1 MRHFSCP
8 AAAKE
13 HPIHRLS
20 RHHRP
25 AILLAAMVALLVV
38 VAPTYAALAPPNPQS
53 PTNGVSVDAVPVF
66 SWSAVSGAD
75 HYQFQIAAT
84 NTFSPALYSIDTKN
98 TRAAL
103 SDLLQNGTYYWRVR
117 AVAANGTGGAWSAL
131 RSVVMAWSDK
141 ADPTTPADGASI
153 TYPDPLL
160 LNWSAI
166 PGAEKYRVTIATGSD
181 LSSAV
186 DTVTTQASA
195 YALPSRLPD
204 GTYFWGVTP
213 IDAEGHDGTP
223 SDVFEFTYS
232 WPTDGT
238 TLTLNDLSTDPGV
251 FDPQFSWTPVAGAA
265 YYKVDVSSDPDFP
278 SGSIVCCDGETVAT
292 SMTPTTLLPSS
303 QAYFWRVTPYDASNQ
318 AGTSTV
324 WSDSN
329 GDPQTFTITFD
340 TGSPSISDLSMRDS
354 SFDPIAWTSGG
365 MDTDT
370 PIVGW
375 DDVPGAAFYEVQ
387 VSPYSNSA
395 CDWATKTWDVDTVT
409 TAWTPLGNA
418 HSAVGDPVPQSQSN
432 LATDLPALSGAWC
445 VRVKAHRGDDT
456 SHNSVY
462 GAWSYVGDG
471 SGPSFTFT
479 GYPTGSPCQA
489 CTNGYLG
496 SADYLLPQTGS
507 SSADMPVFTWN
518 PIQGAQS
525 YYVVVSTDQSFTNIV
540 DYAFTKVPAYAPRA
554 GLTGVTNYPNGTYYW
569 AVLPAT
575 NIDGTGVS
583 ADPSLAPVKSFTKQV
598 TAPTLSQV
606 TISGLGPVL
615 QWTPVQG
622 AVDYHVQISDTSDFS
637 KLSPPDG
644 IDQRVAETS
653 YTASSTLP
661 ANKTIYWRVEAEAE
675 GSLGST
681 IGLGRSQRGQFSTTL
696 GVPSFTT
703 PTNFPNATS
712 GSTIPVW
719 QWNPVTGAASYDVH
733 LTCAV
738 GASCTDGNF
747 DTTAG
752 VMTTST
758 GTQPLQWQVR
768 AEFPTVQF
776 GVPGQAVPGN
786 YTAQQN
792 YTATIPAPTGLT
804 RVATG
809 AHTFS
814 MQWSPVNG
822 MKQYR
827 VEVSTS
833 PATNSDGSFVS
844 TVEQITTYTVNAAP
858 RILNL
863 VTSSNA
869 YTNGGTLYWHVTA
882 IDAGSN
888 VGPYSA
894 TQTLKLPVKIF
905 VASPSSFVAHG
916 TTTTITITTKD
927 SKNHVIAGA
936 TVKISGAGIT
946 AVTKKSSST
955 GKVTF
960 KVHPTKAGGKLTI
973 TATKTG
979 FQSGS
984 LTIPVF

>member
-1 MRHFSCP
+1 
-8 AAAKE
+8 
-13 HPIHRLS
+13 
-20 RHHRP
+20 
-25 AILLAAMVALLVV
+25 MVALLVV
-38 VAPTYAALAPPNPQS
+38 VAPSYATLAAPNPLS
-53 PTNGVSVDAVPVF
+53 PGSGASVDSVPVF

-75 HYQFQIAAT
+75 HYQFQVAAT

-103 SDLLQNGTYYWRVR
+103 TDVLQNKTYYWRVR
-117 AVAANGTGGAWSAL
+117 AMTATNGGGAWSAT
-131 RSVVMAWSDK
+131 RSMVMNWSDK
-141 ADPTTPADGASI
+141 SDPTTPADGASI

-160 LNWSAI
+160 LNWTAI
-166 PGAEKYRVTIATGSD
+166 AGAEKYRVTVATDPD
-181 LSSAV
+181 LVSAV
-186 DTVTTQASA
+186 TGFPVTTQASA
-195 YALPSRLPD
+195 YALPTRLSD
-204 GTYFWGVTP
+204 GTYYWGVTP

-223 SDVFEFTYS
+223 SDVFSFTYS
-232 WPTDGT
+232 WPTDST
-238 TLTLNDLSTDPGV
+238 LAPTLTLNDLSTDPGV
-251 FDPQFSWTPVAGAA
+251 FDPQFSWTPVDGAA

-303 QAYFWRVTPYDASNQ
+303 QAYYWRVTPYDAANQ

-324 WSDSN
+324 WSDQN

-354 SFDPIAWTSGG
+354 SFDPIAWNSGG
-365 MDTDT
+365 MGTDT

-409 TAWTPLGNA
+409 TAWTPLGDA
-418 HSAVGDPVPQSQSN
+418 HNAVGDPVPQSQAN
-432 LATDLPALSGAWC
+432 LASDLPALTGAWC

-471 SGPSFTFT
+471 SGPSFTFS
-479 GYPTGSPCQA
+479 GYPSGSPCQS

-496 SADYLLPQTGS
+496 SADYLLPQTGA
-507 SSADMPVFTWN
+507 SSADMPVFTWD
-518 PIQGAQS
+518 PIAGAQS

-540 DYAFTKVPAYAPRA
+540 DYAFTKVPAYAPRG

-575 NIDGTGVS
+575 NADGTGVS

-598 TAPTLSQV
+598 TAPTLSPV

-615 QWTPVQG
+615 QWSAVQG

-637 KLSPPDG
+637 KLTPPDG

-675 GSLGST
+675 GNMGST

-703 PTNFPNATS
+703 PTNFPNANS

-719 QWNPVTGAASYDVH
+719 QWNPVAGAASYDVH

-738 GASCTDGNF
+738 GATCSDGSF
-747 DTTAG
+747 DTTAA
-752 VMTTST
+752 VMTASV

-768 AEFPTVQF
+768 AKFPTVQF
-776 GVPGQAVPGN
+776 GVPSQAVPGN
-786 YTAQQN
+786 YTSQQN
-792 YTATIPAPTGLT
+792 YTATIPAPTGLSS
-804 RVATG
+804 VDTG

-822 MKQYR
+822 MKDYK

-844 TVEQITTYTVNAAP
+844 TVEQITTYTPNAAP
-858 RILNL
+858 RIMNL
-863 VTSSNA
+863 LTTTNA
-869 YTNGGTLYWHVTA
+869 YLNGGTLYWHVA
-882 IDAGSN
+882 ALDAGDN
-888 VGPYSA
+888 VGAYSA
-894 TQTLKLPVKIF
+894 TQTFALPAKII
-905 VASPSSFVAHG
+905 VASSSSFASHG
-916 TTTTITITTKD
+916 MTTTLTFTTKD
-927 SKNHVIAGA
+927 SKNHAIAGA
-936 TVKISGAGIT
+936 TVKISGGGIT
-946 AVTKKSSST
+946 AVTKKSSSA

-960 KVHPTKAGGKLTI
+960 KVRPKKSGGKLTI
-973 TATKTG
+973 TASKTG
-979 FQSGS
+979 LQTGS
-984 LTIPVF
+984 MTLPVF

>member
-1 MRHFSCP
+1 MIR
-8 AAAKE
+8 
-13 HPIHRLS
+13 RLS
-20 RHHRP
+20 RPHRP
-25 AILLAAMVALLVV
+25 TILFAALVALLVV
-38 VAPTYAALAPPNPQS
+38 VAPSYATLSAPSPQS
-53 PTNGVSVDAVPVF
+53 PGNGASVGAVPVF
-66 SWSAVSGAD
+66 TWTAVPGAD
-75 HYQFQIAAT
+75 HYQFQIAT
-84 NTFSPALYSIDTKN
+84 TSTFSPFLYSIDTKN

-103 SDLLQNGTYYWRVR
+103 NDVLLNKAYYWRVR
-117 AVAANGTGGAWSAL
+117 AVAAGTNGAAGRWSAT
-131 RSVVMAWSDK
+131 RSLVMAWSAK
-141 ADPTTPADGASI
+141 AEPTTPIDGASI

-160 LNWSAI
+160 LNWTAI
-166 PGAEKYRVTIATGSD
+166 QGAEKYRLTVATDPS
-181 LSSAV
+181 LASASV
-186 DTVTTQASA
+186 VSGFPVTTQASA

-204 GTYFWGVTP
+204 GTYYWGVTP
-213 IDAEGHDGTP
+213 IDPEGNDGTP
-223 SDVFEFTYS
+223 SDVFSFSYA
-232 WPTDGT
+232 WPTDT
-238 TLTLNDLSTDPGV
+238 TLAPTLTLNDLSTDPGV
-251 FDPQFSWTPVAGAA
+251 FDPQFSWTPVPGAA

-303 QAYFWRVTPYDASNQ
+303 QAYYWRVTPYDASNQ

-329 GDPQTFTITFD
+329 GSPQTFTITFD
-340 TGSPSISDLSMRDS
+340 TGSPSIPDLSMRDS
-354 SFDPIAWTSGG
+354 NFDPIAWSSGG

-375 DDVPGAAFYEVQ
+375 SDVPGAAFYEVQ

-409 TAWTPLGNA
+409 TAWTPLGDN
-418 HSAVGDPVPQSQSN
+418 HSPVGDPVPQSQTN
-432 LATDLPALSGAWC
+432 LATDLPALTGAWC
-445 VRVKAHRGDDT
+445 ARVKAHRGDDT

-479 GYPTGSPCQA
+479 GYPAGSPCQA

-496 SADYLLPQTGS
+496 SADYLLPQTGA

-525 YYVVVSTDQSFTNIV
+525 YYVVVSTDASFTNIV

-575 NIDGTGVS
+575 NVDGTGVS
-583 ADPSLAPVKSFTKQV
+583 ADPSLAPAKSFTKQV
-598 TAPTLSQV
+598 TAPTLSPV

-615 QWTPVQG
+615 QWSPVQG
-622 AVDYHVQISDTSDFS
+622 AIDYHVQISDTSDFS

-653 YTASSTLP
+653 YTAGSTLP
-661 ANKTIYWRVEAEAE
+661 PNKTIYWRVEAEAE
-675 GSLGST
+675 GNFGSK
-681 IGLGRSQRGQFSTTL
+681 IGLGRSARGQFSTTL
-696 GVPSFTT
+696 GVPSFTS
-703 PTNFPNATS
+703 PTNFSNATS
-712 GSTIPVW
+712 SSTIPVW
-719 QWNPVTGAASYDVH
+719 QWNPVEGASSYYVD

-738 GASCTDGNF
+738 GASCTDGSV
-747 DTTAG
+747 DTTAA

-758 GTQPLQWQVR
+758 GTKPMTWTVR

-776 GVPGQAVPGN
+776 GVPGQAVAGAV
-786 YTAQQN
+786 TDLQN
-792 YTATIPAPTGLT
+792 YTATIPAPAGLSSS
-804 RVATG
+804 ATG

-814 MQWSPVNG
+814 MAWSPVTG
-822 MKQYR
+822 MKDYR

-833 PATNSDGSFVS
+833 PATKSNGSFSS
-844 TVEQITTYTVNAAP
+844 TVEQIATYTTNAAP
-858 RILNL
+858 RIIDIP
-863 VTSSNA
+863 TTPNA
-869 YTNGGTLYWHVTA
+869 YTNGGTLYWHVA
-882 IDAGSN
+882 AFDAGDN
-888 VGPYSA
+888 LGTYSA
-894 TQTLKLPVKIF
+894 THTFKLPLKVI
-905 VASPSSFVAHG
+905 VASPNSFVAHG

-927 SKNHVIAGA
+927 SKGHAIGGA
-936 TVKISGAGIT
+936 TVKVSGGGIT
-946 AVTKKSSST
+946 AVSKKSSSA

-960 KVHPTKAGGKLTI
+960 KVKPKKSGSKLTV
-973 TATKTG
+973 TGAKSG

-984 LTIPVF
+984 MTLPVF

>member
-1 MRHFSCP
+1 M
-8 AAAKE
+8 
-13 HPIHRLS
+13 L
-20 RHHRP
+20 
-25 AILLAAMVALLVV
+25 ALLVV
-38 VAPTYAALAPPNPQS
+38 VAPSYATLAAPNPLS
-53 PTNGVSVDAVPVF
+53 PGSGASVDSVPVF

-84 NTFSPALYSIDTKN
+84 NTFSPALYSIDTRN
-98 TRAAL
+98 TQAAL
-103 SDLLQNGTYYWRVR
+103 SDVLQNKTYYWRVR
-117 AVAANGTGGAWSAL
+117 AMTATNGGGAWSVT
-131 RSVVMAWSDK
+131 RSMVMNWSDK

-160 LNWSAI
+160 LNWTAI
-166 PGAEKYRVTIATGSD
+166 PGAEKYRVTVASD
-181 LSSAV
+181 QALTTPVSGFP
-186 DTVTTQASA
+186 VTTQASA
-195 YALPSRLPD
+195 YALQSRLPD
-204 GTYFWGVTP
+204 GTYYWGVTP
-213 IDAEGHDGTP
+213 IDAEGHDGTA
-223 SDVFEFTYS
+223 SDVFSFTYS
-232 WPTDGT
+232 WPTETT

-303 QAYFWRVTPYDASNQ
+303 QAYYWRVTPYDASNQ

-324 WSDSN
+324 WSDQN

-340 TGSPSISDLSMRDS
+340 TAGPSIPDLSMRDS
-354 SFDPIAWTSGG
+354 GFDPIAWNSGG
-365 MDTDT
+365 MGTDT

-409 TAWTPLGNA
+409 TAWTPLGDN
-418 HSAVGDPVPQSQSN
+418 HNSVGDPVPQSQTN
-432 LATDLPALSGAWC
+432 LASDLPALSGAWC
-445 VRVKAHRGDDT
+445 VRVKAHRGEDT

-479 GYPTGSPCQA
+479 GYPSGSPCQS

-496 SADYLLPQTGS
+496 SADYLLPQTGA
-507 SSADMPVFTWN
+507 SSADMPVFTWD
-518 PIQGAQS
+518 PISGAQS
-525 YYVVVSTDQSFTNIV
+525 YYVVVSTDASFTNIV
-540 DYAFTKVPAYAPRA
+540 DYAFTKAPAYAPRA
-554 GLTGVTNYPNGTYYW
+554 GLTGVMNYPNGTYYW

-575 NIDGTGVS
+575 NADGTGVS

-598 TAPTLSQV
+598 TAPTLSPV

-615 QWTPVQG
+615 QWSPVQG
-622 AVDYHVQISDTSDFS
+622 AIDYHVQISDTSDFS
-637 KLSPPDG
+637 KLTPPDG
-644 IDQRVAETS
+644 IDQRVDETS

-661 ANKTIYWRVEAEAE
+661 ANKTIYWRVEAEAA
-675 GSLGST
+675 GNFGST
-681 IGLGRSQRGQFSTTL
+681 IGLGRSPRGQFSTTL

-703 PTNFPNATS
+703 PTNFPNANS

-738 GASCTDGNF
+738 GATCSDGNF
-747 DTTAG
+747 DTTAA
-752 VMTTST
+752 VMTAST

-786 YTAQQN
+786 YTSQQN
-792 YTATIPAPTGLT
+792 YTPTIPAPGGLSST
-804 RVATG
+804 ATG

-814 MQWSPVNG
+814 MAWSPVNG
-822 MKQYR
+822 MKHYK

-833 PATNSDGSFVS
+833 QATNSDGSFVS
-844 TVEQITTYTVNAAP
+844 TVEQISTYTANAAP
-858 RILNL
+858 RIMNIL
-863 VTSSNA
+863 TTPNA
-869 YTNGGTLYWHVTA
+869 YTNGGTLYWHVA
-882 IDAGSN
+882 ALDAGDN
-888 VGPYSA
+888 VGAYSS
-894 TQTLKLPVKIF
+894 TQTFKLPVKIV
-905 VASPSSFVAHG
+905 VASTSSYVAHG
-916 TTTTITITTKD
+916 ITTTITITTKD
-927 SKNHVIAGA
+927 SHNHAIAGA
-936 TVKISGAGIT
+936 TVKVSGGGIV
-946 AVTKKSSST
+946 AVSKKSSSA

-960 KVHPTKAGGKLTI
+960 KVHPKKSGGKLTI

-979 FQSGS
+979 LQSGTMT
-984 LTIPVF
+984 LPVF

>member
-1 MRHFSCP
+1 
-8 AAAKE
+8 
-13 HPIHRLS
+13 
-20 RHHRP
+20 
-25 AILLAAMVALLVV
+25 MVALLVV
-38 VAPTYAALAPPNPQS
+38 VAPSYATLAAPNPLS
-53 PTNGVSVDAVPVF
+53 PGSGASVGSVPVF
-66 SWSAVSGAD
+66 NWSAVSGAD

-103 SDLLQNGTYYWRVR
+103 SDVLQNKTYYWRVR
-117 AVAANGTGGAWSAL
+117 AMTATNGGGAWSAV
-131 RSVVMAWSDK
+131 RSVVMAWNDK

-160 LNWSAI
+160 LNWTAI
-166 PGAEKYRVTIATGSD
+166 PGAEKYRVTVATDQD
-181 LSSAV
+181 LSTPV
-186 DTVTTQASA
+186 TGMPVTTQASA
-195 YALPSRLPD
+195 YALQSRLPD
-204 GTYFWGVTP
+204 GTYYWGVTP

-223 SDVFEFTYS
+223 SDVFSFTYS
-232 WPTDGT
+232 WPTDTT

-303 QAYFWRVTPYDASNQ
+303 QAYYWRVTPYDASNQ

-324 WSDSN
+324 WSDNN

-340 TGSPSISDLSMRDS
+340 TAGPSIPNLSMRDS
-354 SFDPIAWTSGG
+354 SFDPIAWSSGG

-375 DDVPGAAFYEVQ
+375 SDVPGAAFYEVQ

-409 TAWTPLGNA
+409 TAWTPLGDSHNA
-418 HSAVGDPVPQSQSN
+418 IGDPVPQSQAN

-445 VRVKAHRGDDT
+445 VRVKAHRSEDT

-479 GYPTGSPCQA
+479 GYPSGSPCQS

-496 SADYLLPQTGS
+496 SADYLLPQTGA

-575 NIDGTGVS
+575 NLDGTGVS

-598 TAPTLSQV
+598 TAPTLSPV

-615 QWTPVQG
+615 QWSPVQG
-622 AVDYHVQISDTSDFS
+622 AIDYHVQISDTSDFS
-637 KLSPPDG
+637 KLTPPDG
-644 IDQRVAETS
+644 IDQKVAETS
-653 YTASSTLP
+653 YTAGSTLP

-675 GSLGST
+675 GNFGST
-681 IGLGRSQRGQFSTTL
+681 IGLGRSPRGQFSTTL
-696 GVPSFTT
+696 GVPSFTA
-703 PTNFPNATS
+703 PTNFPNANS

-738 GASCTDGNF
+738 GASCSDGNF
-747 DTTAG
+747 DTTAA
-752 VMTTST
+752 VMTAST

-786 YTAQQN
+786 YTSQQN
-792 YTATIPAPTGLT
+792 YTATIPAPAGLSS
-804 RVATG
+804 VASG

-814 MQWSPVNG
+814 MAWSPVNG
-822 MKQYR
+822 MKDYK

-844 TVEQITTYTVNAAP
+844 TVEQITTYTPNAAP
-858 RILNL
+858 RIMNL
-863 VTSSNA
+863 FTQPNA
-869 YTNGGTLYWHVTA
+869 YTNGGTLYWHVA
-882 IDAGSN
+882 ALDAGDN
-888 VGPYSA
+888 VGAYSA
-894 TQTLKLPVKIF
+894 TQTFKLPAKII
-905 VASPSSFVAHG
+905 VASPSSYVAHG
-916 TTTTITITTKD
+916 MTTTITITTKD
-927 SKNHVIAGA
+927 SKNHAIAGA
-936 TVKISGAGIT
+936 TVKISGGGIT
-946 AVTKKSSST
+946 AVSKKSTSA

-960 KVHPTKAGGKLTI
+960 KVHPKKSGGKLTI

-979 FQSGS
+979 LQNGT
-984 LTIPVF
+984 LTLPVF

>member
-1 MRHFSCP
+1 
-8 AAAKE
+8 
-13 HPIHRLS
+13 
-20 RHHRP
+20 
-25 AILLAAMVALLVV
+25 MVALLVV
-38 VAPTYAALAPPNPQS
+38 VAPTYAALAAPNPLS
-53 PTNGVSVDAVPVF
+53 PGSGASVDSVPVF
-66 SWSAVSGAD
+66 NWSAVSGAD

-103 SDLLQNGTYYWRVR
+103 TDLLQNKTYYWRVR
-117 AVAANGTGGAWSAL
+117 AMTAANGGGAWSAT
-131 RSVVMAWSDK
+131 RSMVMNWSDK

-160 LNWSAI
+160 LNWTTI
-166 PGAEKYRVTIATGSD
+166 PGAEKYRVTVATDPG
-181 LSSAV
+181 LSSV
-186 DTVTTQASA
+186 VNGFPVTTQASA
-195 YALPSRLPD
+195 YALPTRLSD
-204 GTYFWGVTP
+204 GTYYWGVTP
-213 IDAEGHDGTP
+213 IDSESHDGTA
-223 SDVFEFTYS
+223 SDVFSFTYS
-232 WPTDGT
+232 WPTDT
-238 TLTLNDLSTDPGV
+238 TLAPTLTLNDLSTDPGV
-251 FDPQFSWTPVAGAA
+251 FDPQFSWTPVDGAA

-303 QAYFWRVTPYDASNQ
+303 QAYYWRVTPYDAANQ

-324 WSDSN
+324 WSDQN

-340 TGSPSISDLSMRDS
+340 TGASSIPNLSMRDS
-354 SFDPIAWTSGG
+354 SFDPIAWNSGG
-365 MDTDT
+365 MSTNT

-409 TAWTPLGNA
+409 TAWTPLGDA
-418 HSAVGDPVPQSQSN
+418 HNAVGDPVPQSQAN
-432 LATDLPALSGAWC
+432 LASDLPALTGPWC

-462 GAWSYVGDG
+462 GAWSYIGDG
-471 SGPSFTFT
+471 SGPSFTFS
-479 GYPTGSPCQA
+479 GYPTGSPCQS

-496 SADYLLPQTGS
+496 SADYLLPQTGA

-540 DYAFTKVPAYAPRA
+540 DYAFTKVPAYAPRG

-575 NIDGTGVS
+575 NADGTGVS

-598 TAPTLSQV
+598 TAPTLSPV

-615 QWTPVQG
+615 QWSAVQG
-622 AVDYHVQISDTSDFS
+622 AIDYHVQISDTSDFS
-637 KLSPPDG
+637 KLTPPDG

-661 ANKTIYWRVEAEAE
+661 ANKTIYWRVEAEAD
-675 GSLGST
+675 GNMGST

-703 PTNFPNATS
+703 PTTFPNATS

-719 QWNPVTGAASYDVH
+719 QWNPVAGATSYDVH
-733 LTCAV
+733 LTCAL
-738 GASCTDGNF
+738 GANCTDGSF
-747 DTTAG
+747 DTTAA
-752 VMTTST
+752 VMTSST

-768 AEFPTVQF
+768 AKFPTVQF

-786 YTAQQN
+786 YTSQQN
-792 YTATIPAPTGLT
+792 YTATIPAPTGLSS
-804 RVATG
+804 VDTG

-822 MKQYR
+822 MKDYK

-833 PATNSDGSFVS
+833 PATNSDGSFVT
-844 TVEQITTYTVNAAP
+844 TVEQISTYTPNAAP
-858 RILNL
+858 RIMNL
-863 VTSSNA
+863 LTTTNA
-869 YTNGGTLYWHVTA
+869 YLNGGTLYWHVA
-882 IDAGSN
+882 ALDAGDN
-888 VGPYSA
+888 VGAYSA
-894 TQTLKLPVKIF
+894 TQTYKLPAKII
-905 VASPSSFVAHG
+905 VASSSSFAAHG
-916 TTTTITITTKD
+916 MTTTITFSTKD
-927 SKNHVIAGA
+927 AKNHAIAGA
-936 TVKISGAGIT
+936 TVKISGGGIT
-946 AVTKKSSST
+946 AVSKKSSSA

-960 KVHPTKAGGKLTI
+960 KVHPKKSGGKLTI

-979 FQSGS
+979 LQTGS
-984 LTIPVF
+984 MTLPVF